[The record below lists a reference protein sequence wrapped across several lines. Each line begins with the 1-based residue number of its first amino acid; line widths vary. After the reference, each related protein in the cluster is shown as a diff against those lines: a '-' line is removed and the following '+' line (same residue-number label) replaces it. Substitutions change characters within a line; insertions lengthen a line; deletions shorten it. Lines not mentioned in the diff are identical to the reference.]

1 MEMKHPRRYLWENA
15 LLVVVFLA
23 MLGFLAHSYFL
34 EQKVYKQKTLHYQL
48 IIVRQGIMMFNL
60 VERRYPKSLLELAA
74 STYRLPGEKVNRRY
88 VERFPIDKEGQVLDP
103 FGHPYI
109 SDKDMGWV
117 RTSTPGY
124 EYW

>member
-1 MEMKHPRRYLWENA
+1 MDVRQPRRYIWENV

-23 MLGFLAHSYFL
+23 ILGFLVHSYFL

-48 IIVRQGIMMFNL
+48 IIMRQGIMMFNL
-60 VERRYPKSLLELAA
+60 VERRYPKSLMELAA

-88 VERFPIDKEGQVLDP
+88 VERFPIDKDGRVLDP
-103 FGHPYI
+103 FGDPYTYD
-109 SDKDMGWV
+109 SKMGWV
-117 RTSTPGY
+117 RSSTPGY